1 MSSSP
6 EFHCDTKEIIAK
18 NNVYAVRFNDLR
30 NGLGISWV
38 IARPYLN
45 YYFFFCLACVDMLDI
60 VHEGMETSSTNGDSV
75 QSCILI
81 AHCRGE
87 QRYVMAPTRQAFG
100 YALNAQLGT
109 THHVRCVRVVC
120 YEDIHRIYSVNGN
133 LQ

>member
-6 EFHCDTKEIIAK
+6 ELHGDTQEIIAQ
-18 NNVYAVRFNDLR
+18 NHVYAVRFNDLR

-38 IARPYLN
+38 IDGQYLI
-45 YYFFFCLACVDMLDI
+45 YYFFWGHACVDMLDI
-60 VHEGMETSSTNGDSV
+60 GHESMETSSTNDDSV

-109 THHVRCVRVVC
+109 THHIRSVEVVC
-120 YEDIHRIYSVNGN
+120 YEDIHRTSSLDMH